1 MSTLM
6 FVAIAVIVL
15 SLIAKNDSQTPGTVI
30 NGFKNY
36 TVLEIGKSSKRLLTF
51 LFHEKKSYNSIKLK
65 EI

>member
-30 NGFKNY
+30 NGFKND